1 MNASSPP
8 PDAPAPVPASGS
20 ANLEIREATKR
31 FGHVVA
37 LADGHLD
44 LAEGEVHALIGSNG
58 CGKSTLCKDI
68 AGSVR
73 PDSGTVTIGGEPVHF
88 TDPQDAEAAGIGIFY
103 QELSLI
109 PQRTVAQNLSLG
121 REPRRFG
128 CLVDRRAERRRAAD
142 LIALFGA
149 VAGATLTPDAL
160 VARNVRRVHEG
171 FRGMR
176 DAARSVIGRH
186 VRDSTLG
193 MARWAERGPELEDES
208 DLDDYMHEV
217 AGRVGWL
224 LTELFALDLPEV
236 DRRKEEMMRLGR
248 EFGLALQTVNVIRG
262 LHEDWERGWIYI
274 PRSFLPHPDFTP
286 EELFHGRERRV
297 EVELSILRHL
307 VEKADR
313 HLAAARRYIAGI
325 SRGRHGIRLFC
336 LLPLLFAV
344 RTLAVSRDNPAV
356 FERETKMTRSEV
368 ERIVRHAR
376 LFGFSNRWVAW
387 YCGRLERV

>member
-1 MNASSPP
+1 M
-8 PDAPAPVPASGS
+8 S
-20 ANLEIREATKR
+20 AGTGRSVRL
-31 FGHVVA
+31 FLV
-37 LADGHLD
+37 D
-44 LAEGEVHALIGSNG
+44 
-58 CGKSTLCKDI
+58 GKSTGLI
-68 AGSVR
+68 A
-73 PDSGTVTIGGEPVHF
+73 
-88 TDPQDAEAAGIGIFY
+88 AEIMNWTGQAV
-103 QELSLI
+103 LI
-109 PQRTVAQNLSLG
+109 PRPSL
-121 REPRRFG
+121 
-128 CLVDRRAERRRAAD
+128 
-142 LIALFGA
+142 
-149 VAGATLTPDAL
+149 
-160 VARNVRRVHEG
+160 
-171 FRGMR
+171 
-176 DAARSVIGRH
+176 
-186 VRDSTLG
+186 
-193 MARWAERGPELEDES
+193 
-208 DLDDYMHEV
+208 HEV

-368 ERIVRHAR
+368 ERIIGRHISPRPLGPGTTGCGNADCSR
-376 LFGFSNRWVAW
+376 LIAMCSSGLFPGSS
-387 YCGRLERV
+387 